1 MTGVPDDP
9 SQNADVCRVPS
20 SPPIGKSHC
29 CTAIGPGFVPMAIL
43 GIAGIPYDR
52 WFKFAWP
59 LLLKLATAV
68 AMTLIIAVRIGYA

>member
-1 MTGVPDDP
+1 
-9 SQNADVCRVPS
+9 
-20 SPPIGKSHC
+20 
-29 CTAIGPGFVPMAIL
+29 MAIL